1 MVAPRATYRLQLSAG
16 FTFGDAAAAVPYLVE
31 LGISHLYLSPVLQA
45 APGSTHGYD
54 VVDPDRV
61 SAALGGEQGFIA
73 LAEAARAAGL
83 GILLD
88 IVPNHMSIAGTA
100 NRWWVDV
107 LENGR
112 ASYYAHYF
120 DVDWGS
126 ADERVLLPVLG
137 ERYGRALAS
146 GVLAIARGDAGF
158 EVRAGELRFPLA
170 PHTFGPIVRRAGEQ
184 IAHAELQFIGDALA
198 ALPRT
203 GEAAARRRRHR
214 DKAVLL
220 ARLAALGD
228 RVASALDAELA
239 AINADPVELDAIL
252 EAQHYR
258 LAHWSVAKSQ
268 LSYRR
273 FFDVTSLVG
282 ICNEVPDVLAAS
294 HRRLF
299 AWLGDGTID
308 GVRVDHVDGLR
319 DPAAYLRRLR
329 DAWPEP
335 GPEPGGA
342 PWIVVEKILAA
353 GEQLPASWPV
363 DGTTGYDF
371 MEHVAALLVD
381 RDGERPLTE
390 AFVAYTGQ
398 DFDPA
403 GESRRARLD
412 VMSDALHS
420 ELARLT
426 ELAVRACGAR
436 PGCRD
441 YTRAEIETALAELL
455 AGYPTYR
462 TYLGGAP
469 SGNPEQAERAGH
481 AGHAGHAGQAGQ
493 IDQAEQ
499 AASADRE
506 RIASAARAAVA
517 ARPDLDID
525 LVGFL
530 EAALA
535 FDLPSPESVELA
547 RAAQQVSGPIVA
559 KGDEDTLLYRQ
570 VRLLS
575 RCEVGAD
582 LATFAIEPG
591 DAHVRF
597 AAGRPRSLLATST
610 HDSKRGEDVRARI
623 AVISE
628 LPGTWREAV
637 WRWRARADAGWGGA
651 APDRVFEYMMWQT
664 LVGAWPLAL
673 ERARQFAEKAT
684 REARLRTSWRRPD
697 ADYELARTRWLEAVY
712 ADRELVADLAAFAAQ
727 LQPHGDR
734 NSLAQLLIKL
744 TAPGVPDLYQG
755 SELRDDAL
763 VDPDNRR
770 PVDLAVRSR
779 LLHGIADAR
788 AGQLRIDLGAAKL
801 WTIRRVLALRRRA
814 PDRLAAP
821 YRALAA
827 AGPHAHRVFAFARG
841 EDLVAVVPRL
851 GVCAEGWRDTML
863 TLGSGTW
870 RDVLSDHE
878 LVGGEHPVTSLWRSF
893 PIALYL
899 RVAA

>member
-1 MVAPRATYRLQLSAG
+1 MVAPRATYRLQLHAG
-16 FTFGDAAAAVPYLVE
+16 FTFADAAAAVPYLAR

-61 SAALGGEQGFIA
+61 NTALGGEAGFAA
-73 LAEAARAAGL
+73 LVATARAAGL

-107 LENGR
+107 LENGA

-120 DVDWGS
+120 DVDWGTG
-126 ADERVLLPVLG
+126 DERVLLPVLG

-146 GVLAIARGDAGF
+146 GLLAIARGGAVF
-158 EVRAGELRFPLA
+158 EVRAGELRFPQA
-170 PHTFGPIVRRAGEQ
+170 PHTLGRIVRRAGER

-198 ALPRT
+198 GLPRT

-220 ARLAALGD
+220 ARLGELGE
-228 RVASALDAELA
+228 RVATALDAELV

-252 EAQHYR
+252 EAQSYR
-258 LAHWSVAKSQ
+258 LAHWSVAGSQ
-268 LSYRR
+268 LTYRR
-273 FFDVTSLVG
+273 FFDITSLVG
-282 ICNEVPDVLAAS
+282 LCIEAPDVLAAS
-294 HRRLF
+294 HRRVF

-319 DPAAYLRRLR
+319 DPEGYLRRLHE
-329 DAWPEP
+329 AWPEP
-335 GPEPGGA
+335 AGA
-342 PWIVVEKILAA
+342 RWIVVEKILAA

-363 DGTTGYDF
+363 EGTTGYDF
-371 MEHVAALLVD
+371 MEHAGALLVD
-381 RDGERPLTE
+381 RDGERALTC
-390 AFVAYTGQ
+390 AFTAYTGEP
-398 DFDPA
+398 FDPA
-403 GESRRARLD
+403 GASRRARLD

-426 ELAVRACGAR
+426 ELAVRACSAS
-436 PGCRD
+436 PACRD
-441 YTRAEIETALAELL
+441 YTRAEIEAALAELL

-462 TYLGGAP
+462 TYLGGAAP
-469 SGNPEQAERAGH
+469 DP
-481 AGHAGHAGQAGQ
+481 
-493 IDQAEQ
+493 
-499 AASADRE
+499 ADRA
-506 RIASAARAAVA
+506 RIAHAAAAAVA
-517 ARPDLDID
+517 ARLDLGLVLDRD

-535 FDLPSPESVELA
+535 FELPTAESIELA

-570 VRLLS
+570 VRLVS

-582 LATFAIEPG
+582 LATFAIDPAE
-591 DAHVRF
+591 AHARF
-597 AAGRPRSLLATST
+597 AAGRPCSLLATST

-628 LPGTWREAV
+628 LPAAWEAAV
-637 WRWRARADAGWGGA
+637 ARWRTRAEPGWGDV
-651 APDRVFEYMMWQT
+651 APDRVFEYTMWQT
-664 LVGAWPLAL
+664 MVGAWPLPL
-673 ERARQFAEKAT
+673 ERAQPFAEKAT

-697 ADYELARTRWLEAVY
+697 AGYEAARARWLAAVY
-712 ADRELVADLAAFAAQ
+712 DDRELVDDLAGFVAE
-727 LQPHGDR
+727 LEVHGDR
-734 NSLAQLLIKL
+734 NSLAQLLLKL
-744 TAPGVPDLYQG
+744 TVPGVSDFYQG
-755 SELRDDAL
+755 SELRDTAL

-770 PVDLAVRSR
+770 PVDLDVRSR
-779 LLHGIADAR
+779 LLHQLTDAPV
-788 AGQLRIDLGAAKL
+788 GQLGQDLGAAKL
-801 WTIRRVLALRRRA
+801 WTIRCVLALRQRA
-814 PDRLAAP
+814 PDLLAAP

-841 EDLVAVVPRL
+841 DELVAVVPRL
-851 GVCAEGWRDTML
+851 GVSAEGWRDT
-863 TLGSGTW
+863 TLDLGAGTW
-870 RDVLSDHE
+870 RDVLSDQQVAGGAH
-878 LVGGEHPVTSLWRSF
+878 LVASLWRQL
-893 PIALYL
+893 PISLWL

>member
-1 MVAPRATYRLQLSAG
+1 MVAPRATYRLQLHAG
-16 FTFGDAAAAVPYLVE
+16 FTFADAAAAVPYLVE
-31 LGISHLYLSPVLQA
+31 LGVSHLYLSPVLQA

-61 SAALGGEQGFIA
+61 SAALGGEHGFTA
-73 LAEAARAAGL
+73 LVEVARAAGL
-83 GILLD
+83 GLLLD

-126 ADERVLLPVLG
+126 GDERVLLPVLG
-137 ERYGRALAS
+137 ERYGRALGS
-146 GVLAIARGDAGF
+146 GVLGIAHGGAVF

-170 PHTFGPIVRRAGEQ
+170 PHTLGPIVRRAGER

-198 ALPRT
+198 GLPRT
-203 GEAAARRRRHR
+203 GEALARRRRHR

-228 RVASALDAELA
+228 RVAAALDAELA

-252 EAQHYR
+252 EAQNYR
-258 LAHWSVAKSQ
+258 LAHWSVAGSQ

-282 ICNEVPDVLAAS
+282 ICNEAPDVLAAS
-294 HRRLF
+294 HQRLF
-299 AWLGDGTID
+299 GWLGDGTID

-319 DPAAYLRRLR
+319 DPAGYLRRLR
-329 DAWPEP
+329 EAWPEP
-335 GPEPGGA
+335 ARA

-353 GEQLPASWPV
+353 GEQLPASWRV

-371 MEHVAALLVD
+371 MEHIGALLVD

-390 AFVAYTGQ
+390 AFAAYTGAA
-398 DFDPA
+398 FDPA

-426 ELAVRACGAR
+426 ELAARACGAS
-436 PGCRD
+436 PVCRD

-462 TYLGGAP
+462 TYLGGEP
-469 SGNPEQAERAGH
+469 P
-481 AGHAGHAGQAGQ
+481 GQAGRS
-493 IDQAEQ
+493 DQAGRSEQ
-499 AASADRE
+499 AGHSDQAGHLDQSDQADPADRA
-506 RIASAARAAVA
+506 RIASAALAALA
-517 ARPDLDID
+517 ARPELDRD

-535 FDLPSPESVELA
+535 FDLPSAESLELA

-575 RCEVGAD
+575 RCEVGAE

-591 DAHVRF
+591 DAHARF
-597 AAGRPRSLLATST
+597 AAGRPRSLLATAT
-610 HDSKRGEDVRARI
+610 HDGKRGEDVRARI
-623 AVISE
+623 AVLSE
-628 LPGTWREAV
+628 LPAAWQEAA
-637 WRWRARADAGWGGA
+637 WRWRARADVAWGTA
-651 APDRVFEYMMWQT
+651 APDRVFEYTMWQT

-673 ERARQFAEKAT
+673 PRAQLFAEKAT

-697 ADYELARTRWLEAVY
+697 AEYEAARTRWLAAVY
-712 ADRELVADLAAFAAQ
+712 ADRELIADLAAFAAQ

-734 NSLAQLLIKL
+734 NSLAQLLVKL

-770 PVDLAVRSR
+770 PVDLEARSR
-779 LLHGIADAR
+779 LLHEITDAR
-788 AGQLRIDLGAAKL
+788 ADQIGSDLGAAKL
-801 WTIRRVLALRRRA
+801 WTIRRVLGLRRRS
-814 PDRLAAP
+814 PDLMAAP

-851 GVCAEGWRDTML
+851 GVHAEAWRDTTL
-863 TLGSGTW
+863 TLGPGRW
-870 RDVLSDHE
+870 RDVLSDRDV
-878 LVGGEHPVTSLWRSF
+878 VGGVHPVAALWRDFS
-893 PIALYL
+893 IALYL
-899 RVAA
+899 RVSP